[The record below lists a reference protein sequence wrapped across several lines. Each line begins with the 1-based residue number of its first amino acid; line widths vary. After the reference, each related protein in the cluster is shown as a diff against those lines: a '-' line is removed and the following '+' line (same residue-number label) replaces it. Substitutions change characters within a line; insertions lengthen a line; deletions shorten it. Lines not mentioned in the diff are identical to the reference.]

1 MELQDSRALAHVL
14 FGQCRDSLSAYK
26 TLAPSVRKLRNLLE
40 EVEDGVN
47 GGGVVAANED
57 GINEQAVRCHA
68 ILVWLDLAMQQ
79 HRQHH
84 SEPTQSA
91 IANLRTAIDV
101 ACHQLSVAHESPSHT
116 GGLPPRL
123 ETDSWSSAPSQT
135 ANSVSVSTRSDDT
148 RKLSTSS
155 SAWSLVRPES
165 TTSESTNDDL
175 NATTTP
181 TLNLRSGEEKQVY
194 SPTSAASAGSTSGS
208 RVASAWASTF
218 ALDPL
223 SIPMDQAMA
232 FILSEDIAAPSAS
245 SLPSSGGARTSF
257 GKPED
262 YQADTHHYSQ
272 DDQTLAVGDLS
283 GSTTSAS
290 TVSLLHPQEVLQSAV
305 GDGHER
311 GPIPLRPLSL
321 QQPLMS
327 TGSAALD
334 LDIQQDI
341 VAATG
346 HTRSMSAGHAAGA
359 GMQPSTNTIS
369 RDDST
374 QSPITGVNP
383 AESHTESKDFVQS
396 PPQLPPR
403 RAPPAPPAPRRKR
416 LRNAPKSRYIIANL
430 TPLDT
435 EASEDS
441 DEDLGTASKSAS
453 LKSRDVEHEQP
464 QSGASRAIPEVRI
477 DGSACEEGDQ
487 SLGVAT
493 PGAASEENGD
503 CTRPASSSN
512 SRNKPLQT
520 YYPAS
525 ESMVHPEKEVL
536 SQQAPTSTPKRK
548 PPPLPK
554 RPVRYHS
561 VHSAP
566 AAPERRPAPLT
577 SSREPQTIDAPRDDP
592 GRETSKTPHTLKQHR
607 SVGEA
612 LNNILTTG
620 DGSPGRWSWQRRLR
634 SRSELDHT
642 QMPVPTPQRL
652 RSHSSLAQLIR
663 DEAGSA
669 VKVRP
674 TVVTVES
681 APQLLGSDDRPPPVP
696 PRPRPFT

>member
-47 GGGVVAANED
+47 GGGVVVANED

-79 HRQHH
+79 NRQHH

-135 ANSVSVSTRSDDT
+135 ANSVSVSARSDDT

-165 TTSESTNDDL
+165 TASESTNDDL
-175 NATTTP
+175 NATITP
-181 TLNLRSGEEKQVY
+181 TLNLRSGEENQVY
-194 SPTSAASAGSTSGS
+194 SPTSAACAGSASGS

-232 FILSEDIAAPSAS
+232 FILGEDIAAPSAS
-245 SLPSSGGARTSF
+245 SLPSSGGARLSF

-262 YQADTHHYSQ
+262 CQADTHHYSQ
-272 DDQTLAVGDLS
+272 DDQTLAVGDIS

-290 TVSLLHPQEVLQSAV
+290 TISLLHPQEVLQSAV

-374 QSPITGVNP
+374 QSPFTGVNP

-403 RAPPAPPAPRRKR
+403 RAPPAPRRKR

-453 LKSRDVEHEQP
+453 LESRDVEHEQP

-487 SLGVAT
+487 SLGGAT
-493 PGAASEENGD
+493 LGAASEEDGD
-503 CTRPASSSN
+503 STRPASSSN
-512 SRNKPLQT
+512 SRDKPLQT

-642 QMPVPTPQRL
+642 QMPVPSPQRL

-663 DEAGSA
+663 DEAGAA

-674 TVVTVES
+674 TVATVES
-681 APQLLGSDDRPPPVP
+681 APQLLGSEDRPPPVP
-696 PRPRPFT
+696 PRPRPLT